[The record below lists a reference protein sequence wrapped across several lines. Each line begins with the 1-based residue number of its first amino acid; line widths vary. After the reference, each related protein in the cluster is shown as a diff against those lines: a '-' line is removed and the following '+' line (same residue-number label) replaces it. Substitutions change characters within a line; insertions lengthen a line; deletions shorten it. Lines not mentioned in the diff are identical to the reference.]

1 MISFKKVWNDVNN
14 LVNDNGGNVNIV
26 NKIKNVFLVE
36 EEGNVVF
43 LTKDDFVD
51 FWAKLFSHKKVDKS
65 NLRVE
70 SSNKELYIYQLVK
83 ELPYIKEEGNMI
95 YLANN

>member
-14 LVNDNGGNVNIV
+14 LVNNNEGNVNIV

-51 FWAKLFSHKKVDKS
+51 FWAKLFSHKKVDKG

-83 ELPYIKEEGNMI
+83 ELPYIREEGNMI